1 MGKFFLAKNGIYFK
15 ALLSLTLPFSLLCD
29 NAKRKLYKEV
39 LKVLYKSWW
48 NLTLLIAYITI
59 QFNVRQC

>member
-1 MGKFFLAKNGIYFK
+1 MGKYFLAKNGIYFK

-39 LKVLYKSWW
+39 LKVLYKSW
-48 NLTLLIAYITI
+48 
-59 QFNVRQC
+59 